1 MEQNTQV
8 LCVNWGDS
16 VPTTP
21 RWMLHLPTALYGCG
35 AAIIPS
41 SVDVPVNSIARLC
54 SFWRITCWLIK
65 QCVCNIRI
73 ALLQMASSP
82 TLQRWGSYSLLYTTA
97 TSCMLH
103 AACTCLEMSCGRG
116 KVVSLASHKNWDF
129 PSPREPL
136 QEVCVSSPSV
146 PGFVL
151 LQNKWRWSVAAG
163 WPTELHGHRNAGFLK
178 LFVWCSRFRIVKM
191 SSQHCSGSGLQ
202 VHPHQEITI
211 SSHSLLLIHTP
222 SHSLHFHTFSFL
234 YLK

>member
-8 LCVNWGDS
+8 LCVNWGGS

-21 RWMLHLPTALYGCG
+21 RWMLHLPTAQYGCG

-41 SVDVPVNSIARLC
+41 SVDVPVNSIAQLC

-103 AACTCLEMSCGRG
+103 AACTCLEMSCGRE
-116 KVVSLASHKNWDF
+116 KVVSLASHKNCEI
-129 PSPREPL
+129 SPA
-136 QEVCVSSPSV
+136 QESPCRRFVSLPPQSLASFFCRTNGDDLWQQDGQQNYMGIV
-146 PGFVL
+146 MLGFS
-151 LQNKWRWSVAAG
+151 NC
-163 WPTELHGHRNAGFLK
+163 
-178 LFVWCSRFRIVKM
+178 LFDAP
-191 SSQHCSGSGLQ
+191 GSGL
-202 VHPHQEITI
+202 
-211 SSHSLLLIHTP
+211 
-222 SHSLHFHTFSFL
+222 
-234 YLK
+234 